1 MFASLYL
8 PDFPLQAR
16 LSRQPGWRWEAIGI
30 LEGFDENPGESSPKR
45 TTPPKLV
52 ALTRAA
58 AEAGALPGTT
68 AAQAKARCGHLRV
81 VPRSR
86 EDESAAR
93 GALLETAANIAAD
106 FEETAP
112 GLVTID
118 LGPVRGI
125 GKAGAA
131 ERLGHEW
138 VAGFADRE
146 LNLQAG
152 FGPNPDLAILAAR
165 LADPVH
171 VFRGDPAA
179 IRAQL
184 APLPLDLLDLPN
196 DYRAILTLWGIGTLG
211 EFTALPRDEIAERL
225 GPGAGELW
233 DQAAGSCHRLL
244 QLVRPEKDYAVE
256 VNLDYELTSL
266 EPLMFLLRRSLETL
280 LLQLESAYLATSE
293 LRLVLKFSDGSS
305 SEQLVRIP
313 DASRDLE
320 QLFGLLHTRLGDK
333 KFSRPIESYEFS
345 ATPARPGE
353 QPFHLF
359 ETTLR
364 DPNRFAETLAQVE
377 ALVGSE
383 NVGSPEPLDT
393 HRPDAFAMREFDPDA
408 NAGEKREAASAS
420 LPALQGLPLRRFR
433 PPLPIDLDTRRD
445 PETGR
450 LGPAEILTGQ
460 IRGRLRQLAG
470 PWRLS
475 GDWWESA
482 RHWRR
487 EEWDIQLEDGS
498 LYRIACAW
506 EVRGGEKVAVWY
518 LEGVYG

>member
-1 MFASLYL
+1 MFASLHL

-16 LSRQPGWRWEAIGI
+16 LCQQPGWRWEAIGV
-30 LEGFDENPGESSPKR
+30 LEGFDENPADGPAKR
-45 TTPPKLV
+45 ITAPKLRS
-52 ALTRAA
+52 LTKSA
-58 AEAGALPGTT
+58 AETGVVPGMT

-81 VPRSR
+81 IPRSR
-86 EDESAAR
+86 EDEAAAR
-93 GALLETAANIAAD
+93 SALLETAARVAAD

-118 LGPVRGI
+118 LRPITGI
-125 GKAGAA
+125 EKAGAA

-138 VAGFADRE
+138 AARFADRE
-146 LNLQAG
+146 LNLQVG
-152 FGPNPDLAILAAR
+152 FAPNPDLAVLASR
-165 LADPVH
+165 IADPVQ
-171 VFRGDPAA
+171 VYRGTPSA

-184 APLPLDLLDLPN
+184 SPLPLDLLDLPN

-211 EFTALPRDEIAERL
+211 DFSALPRDEITERL
-225 GPGAGELW
+225 GPDAGALW
-233 DQAAGSCHRLL
+233 DQATGQCRRLL
-244 QLVRPEKDYAVE
+244 QLVRPEKDYAVA
-256 VNLDYELTSL
+256 VNLDYELASL
-266 EPLMFLLRRSLETL
+266 EPLMFLLRRSIETL
-280 LLQLESAYLATSE
+280 VYQLESTYLATSE
-293 LRLVLKFSDGSS
+293 MRLVLKFSDGSS
-305 SEQLVRIP
+305 SEQRVRIP
-313 DASRDLE
+313 DPSRDIE
-320 QLFGLLHTRLGDK
+320 RMFALLHTRLGDK
-333 KFSRPIESYEFS
+333 QFSRPIEAYEFS
-345 ATPARPGE
+345 VTPARPGE
-353 QPFHLF
+353 QPYHLF
-359 ETTLR
+359 ESTIR

-408 NAGEKREAASAS
+408 KPGGTES
-420 LPALQGLPLRRFR
+420 LPAIQGLPLRRFR
-433 PPLPIDLDTRRD
+433 PPLPIELATRHE
-445 PETGR
+445 PKTGR
-450 LGPAEILTGQ
+450 LGPAEILSGQ

-482 RHWRR
+482 THWRR

-506 EVRGGEKVAVWY
+506 EERGGEKVAVWY